1 MERDSQFYFRR
12 WADRDGGGGW
22 EGTGPIPDWA
32 AHILTNDPD
41 VLIDDRGVEVLHRRG
56 ESPAEFRQRCKAAA
70 PPLTEE
76 QKDEIRAASREYWA
90 IVEFRERHRD

>member
-22 EGTGPIPDWA
+22 EGTGEPPEWA
-32 AHILTNDPD
+32 AEILARDPD

-56 ESPAEFRQRCKAAA
+56 EAPAEFRQRCKAAA
-70 PPLTEE
+70 PPLTDE
-76 QKDEIRAASREYWA
+76 QKEYVRDCVREYWA
-90 IVEFRERHRD
+90 IVEFHERR